1 VRVSGGDGTW
11 LAGQSARWSDWVDRA
26 FLLTLPAPGADGRLA
41 ARVEVQTRHP
51 DESGGLGP
59 WRDDGFVAVDRA
71 LAPLGADRPIAVDS
85 DALREQAAR
94 AFALPV
100 TGWADDER
108 PITFAFDPRIADD
121 GESKDGPLLMG
132 VAVEL
137 LEGDA
142 VRRRVEFWWSGD
154 RRTIGSEI
162 VLEDLPALRHAR
174 DRLRA
179 AAAAGDAPA
188 GTPRPDDEDA
198 VRPLEGWTLRTTG
211 LREVAMRNPGTWT
224 AFPGA
229 RCWSGR
235 VEAPAE
241 GGFRD
246 EKAPLRR
253 SWRIPAG
260 DSVPRP

>member
-41 ARVEVQTRHP
+41 ARIEVQTRHP
-51 DESGGLGP
+51 DEAGGFGP
-59 WRDDGFVAVDRA
+59 WRADGSIEVART
-71 LAPLGADRPIAVDS
+71 LAPLDAGRPVPVDS

-94 AFALPV
+94 AFSLPV

-108 PITFAFDPRIADD
+108 PVTFAFDPRIADD
-121 GESKDGPLLMG
+121 AGSRDGPLLMG

-137 LEGDA
+137 LEGDV
-142 VRRRVEFWWSGD
+142 VRRRVDFWWSGD

-162 VLEDLPALRHAR
+162 VLEDLPALRRVR

-179 AAAAGDAPA
+179 AAGAIGARDGTTRGDD
-188 GTPRPDDEDA
+188 GE
-198 VRPLEGWTLRTTG
+198 VRPLAGWTLRTTG

-224 AFPGA
+224 AYPGA
-229 RCWSGR
+229 RHWSGR

-246 EKAPLRR
+246 ETPPLRR
-253 SWRIPAG
+253 SWRMPPG
-260 DSVPRP
+260 DSAPGP